1 MRHFALAV
9 VVAVLGASQASTAE
23 PASFSPAVLVQR
35 PTGEHMEQVISV
47 FPLGRKEFDIPL
59 PLITRWFAYG
69 QSGQSVYATAFKET
83 GPRSFTDEPGLFKIE
98 LEPVR
103 VGALSG
109 LDAFYSIG
117 PFAVSQSEEFVVFG
131 GAKGSYPAGSCGVYR
146 VDLPA
151 GKIRAILETSECRA
165 GSPWRVLNVSPNGTE
180 ALILADR
187 RLALLDLSRGSIMK
201 IEGQLSKGS
210 FSPDGKWIAAL
221 HVRNPDPPKTILIDR
236 TDLAKRR
243 DLYIIYRNLYIGTY

>member
-59 PLITRWFAYG
+59 PLITRWFGYG

-131 GAKGSYPAGSCGVYR
+131 GAKG
-146 VDLPA
+146 
-151 GKIRAILETSECRA
+151 
-165 GSPWRVLNVSPNGTE
+165 
-180 ALILADR
+180 
-187 RLALLDLSRGSIMK
+187 
-201 IEGQLSKGS
+201 
-210 FSPDGKWIAAL
+210 
-221 HVRNPDPPKTILIDR
+221 
-236 TDLAKRR
+236 
-243 DLYIIYRNLYIGTY
+243 